1 MKKSD
6 RNASP
11 ITEAAKSPRRD
22 MDVLLSMLRSSWL
35 SDDEDND
42 KKTNDGGGGG
52 GGILKTKRRGRHSAE
67 ERSRQKGVDDLKL
80 KVGALED
87 AHREGGD
94 GFRPSIQ
101 TTLFNP
107 TVKIFSNTLLHI
119 TL

>member
-42 KKTNDGGGGG
+42 RKTNDGGG

-80 KVGALED
+80 KVGAVEQY
-87 AHREGGD
+87 R
-94 GFRPSIQ
+94 
-101 TTLFNP
+101 
-107 TVKIFSNTLLHI
+107 
-119 TL
+119 